1 MSNILLSEQN
11 KELLWNILSSNKA
24 FVSIP
29 ESMFPNIK
37 AIFENAIIKVN
48 SQNKELVTSNYKIGD
63 SKNIITQL
71 NKIILQNIMLDIN
84 NFKKSLLT
92 PIDSK
97 DIYKNEKSEEFEKEF
112 LQKKVSFTNLITKKV
127 PEEIDFRDTKDVP
140 LENNSMNELLERIQK
155 ERNTIIPLPQKL
167 EVVDLDK
174 FDAPLIS
181 EENVNILDKATINNN
196 TNKTKIMNI
205 EDLISGYATNAKA
218 TATATAT
225 ATANAT
231 YNNAK
236 KFITQE
242 SNSEFNINLNSKLDF
257 LNKQLEKVLSN
268 QNLIITKLNI

>member
-48 SQNKELVTSNYKIGD
+48 SQNKELVSSNYRTGD

-92 PIDSK
+92 PIDIK
-97 DIYKNEKSEEFEKEF
+97 DVYKNEKSEEFEKEF

-127 PEEIDFRDTKDVP
+127 PETIDFRDTKDVP

-155 ERNTIIPLPQKL
+155 ERNTILPLPQKL

-174 FDAPLIS
+174 FDTPSIS
-181 EENVNILDKATINNN
+181 EENVNNLEKATINNLEKATIN
-196 TNKTKIMNI
+196 NDTTKTKIMNI
-205 EDLISGYATNAKA
+205 EDLISSLATNVN
-218 TATATAT
+218 
-225 ATANAT
+225 ANST
-231 YNNAK
+231 HNSVK
-236 KFITQE
+236 KFIAQE
-242 SNSEFNINLNSKLDF
+242 NNGEFNLNINIKLDF
-257 LNKQLEKVLSN
+257 LNKQLEKVLNN
-268 QNLIITKLNI
+268 QKLIMTKLNI

>member
-48 SQNKELVTSNYKIGD
+48 SQNKELVSSNYRTGD

-92 PIDSK
+92 PIDIK
-97 DIYKNEKSEEFEKEF
+97 DVYKNEKSEEFEKEF

-127 PEEIDFRDTKDVP
+127 PETIDFRDTKDLP

-155 ERNTIIPLPQKL
+155 ERNTILPLPQKL

-174 FDAPLIS
+174 FDTPSIN
-181 EENVNILDKATINNN
+181 EENVNNLEKATINND
-196 TNKTKIMNI
+196 TTKTKIMNI
-205 EDLISGYATNAKA
+205 EDLISSLATN
-218 TATATAT
+218 TN
-225 ATANAT
+225 ANST
-231 YNNAK
+231 HNSVK
-236 KFITQE
+236 KFIAQE
-242 SNSEFNINLNSKLDF
+242 NNGEFNLNINIKLDF
-257 LNKQLEKVLSN
+257 LNKQLEKVLNN
-268 QNLIITKLNI
+268 QKLIMTKLNI

>member
-48 SQNKELVTSNYKIGD
+48 SQNKELVSSNYRTGD

-92 PIDSK
+92 PIDIK
-97 DIYKNEKSEEFEKEF
+97 DVYKNEKSEEFEKEF
-112 LQKKVSFTNLITKKV
+112 LQKKVSFTDLITKKV
-127 PEEIDFRDTKDVP
+127 PETIDFRDTKDVP

-155 ERNTIIPLPQKL
+155 ERNTILPLPQKL

-174 FDAPLIS
+174 FDTPSIN
-181 EENVNILDKATINNN
+181 EENVNNLEKATINNLEKATIN
-196 TNKTKIMNI
+196 NDTTKTKIMNI
-205 EDLISGYATNAKA
+205 EDLISSLATN
-218 TATATAT
+218 TN
-225 ATANAT
+225 ANST
-231 YNNAK
+231 HNSVK
-236 KFITQE
+236 KFIAQE
-242 SNSEFNINLNSKLDF
+242 NNGEFNLNINIKLDF
-257 LNKQLEKVLSN
+257 LNKQLEKVLNN
-268 QNLIITKLNI
+268 QKLIMTKLNI